1 MAVPCRLVTDEP
13 CRSACAAALAGAGV
27 AGIALDVVPLGG
39 SVSDTIAL
47 WRRLGVTH
55 ALSIERCGT
64 SADGAPRNMRGEDI
78 SAFTTLLDDLFV
90 AGPWQRV
97 AIGDGGNEIGMGS
110 VPAALIGAHV
120 AHGETIACAT
130 PADHLIAAGVS
141 NWGAYALIGA
151 LAVLR
156 PDWRESLLGCLDA
169 DLDRAILWATVYQG
183 PAVDGVTRTQGL
195 TVDSLEADVTTPGC
209 ERSVQWWRKMPE
221 PHEFICEAYR
231 FEPTT
236 GTLALHYAFDTGV
249 RFEER
254 IVFPIA
260 ERQLSE
266 QENVAL
272 DRIFRLL
279 LLACGVS
286 YYKAFAPDRITCRA
300 FPLDPATV
308 AFFTEF
314 YVKGLAEFA
323 YRNGIDLV
331 SRLRIAADAIDAP
344 SAIGLTL
351 PRRTC
356 VPVGGE
362 DSIVTVE
369 CLKQGGEPLVLFSL
383 GIADPIEATIR
394 QSGVPAIHVTRRLD
408 PTLFELNAAGAL
420 NGHVPITGILA

>member
-1 MAVPCRLVTDEP
+1 MTRATVDRIEALIHQEVGRNIGGVFAATRGGLWNAASALAAAPRLSLGIMTGFYVPKGTPPAAETDGPIGAALLAAALSRVAVPCRLVTDEP

-55 ALSIERCGT
+55 ALSIERCGR

-156 PDWRESLLGCLDA
+156 PDWRESLFGCLDA

-195 TVDSLEADVTTPGC
+195 TVDSLEADV
-209 ERSVQWWRKMPE
+209 
-221 PHEFICEAYR
+221 HHA
-231 FEPTT
+231 
-236 GTLALHYAFDTGV
+236 
-249 RFEER
+249 
-254 IVFPIA
+254 
-260 ERQLSE
+260 
-266 QENVAL
+266 
-272 DRIFRLL
+272 
-279 LLACGVS
+279 
-286 YYKAFAPDRITCRA
+286 
-300 FPLDPATV
+300 
-308 AFFTEF
+308 
-314 YVKGLAEFA
+314 
-323 YRNGIDLV
+323 
-331 SRLRIAADAIDAP
+331 RLRAIRAVVEEDARAA
-344 SAIGLTL
+344 
-351 PRRTC
+351 
-356 VPVGGE
+356 
-362 DSIVTVE
+362 
-369 CLKQGGEPLVLFSL
+369 
-383 GIADPIEATIR
+383 
-394 QSGVPAIHVTRRLD
+394 
-408 PTLFELNAAGAL
+408 
-420 NGHVPITGILA
+420 